1 MCACKLNS
9 DLVACRNV
17 VGPHLFSPSLTT
29 LYRNR
34 YTLTHKTSHHTALS
48 LVPTTTIW
56 ASPFSQFFKSTRAW
70 DCGKTKLMCV
80 TARGMQQQ
88 QFDCRLFSDRE
99 ARGTSKVLQR
109 HELSSQNLL
118 LHGKDTVQYLV
129 PFGFF
134 STKDT
139 INRQSNFSLLGWK
152 ERIYIQSWEKRT
164 NRWWGRRSWLAVVGW
179 FGWRFSFATTS

>member
-1 MCACKLNS
+1 MCKGSLQRSQLFHHACVTLRSFCCCCCCCCCCCSVCVFLHIS

-152 ERIYIQSWEKRT
+152 DDQ
-164 NRWWGRRSWLAVVGW
+164 
-179 FGWRFSFATTS
+179 